1 MSPQPPQEALQ
12 MARILDDSV
21 RQVSVPEL
29 DRLIMEVLL
38 VVSGRSSEEASIAL
52 HDNNFDVEKAITVLL
67 DMENG
72 GGTVSGCGFGKW
84 GWFRRVGAASLYG
97 LYV

>member
-1 MSPQPPQEALQ
+1 

-21 RQVSVPEL
+21 RQVSVSEL
-29 DRLIMEVLL
+29 DQLIAEVLL
-38 VVSGRSSEEASIAL
+38 VASGKSSEEASIAL

-72 GGTVSGCGFGKW
+72 SSTVSGCDLDIW
-84 GWFRRVGAASLYG
+84 VQS
-97 LYV
+97 